1 MIYILTE
8 DSKDGF
14 DLCSMIARIYHGDS
28 GIKTE
33 SYKGIINLK
42 AFLAEFCNTIQDND
56 TVLLTY
62 DNIIENPLV
71 VRCYS
76 EAYEIWKAR
85 ESWDSSLFSLC
96 FPLSLRYL

>member
-76 EAYEIWKAR
+76 EAYEYL
-85 ESWDSSLFSLC
+85 ESTGKLGQFTF
-96 FPLSLRYL
+96 FPVLSFEF

>member
-1 MIYILTE
+1 MIYIFTE

-42 AFLAEFCNTIQDND
+42 AFLAH
-56 TVLLTY
+56 
-62 DNIIENPLV
+62 
-71 VRCYS
+71 
-76 EAYEIWKAR
+76 
-85 ESWDSSLFSLC
+85 
-96 FPLSLRYL
+96 